1 MSNPRSYSDPLDAA
15 FGEDAAPET
24 PREPPYLAGLNAE
37 QREAVLT
44 IDGFASSTI
53 GPFLGPKHRRLFLS
67 FANEDDPFLPV
78 ELRHTLF
85 GDIVFAFPLAKLHDR
100 NLVVFY
106 ETLDCRNELLADRSH
121 QRRRGD
127 GLFPMVPEEPHGS
140 VDMLQARNI
149 EVQIHPIDAFHFQS
163 HVRIQYLCHRLC
175 YFHSCS
181 VRSVLPLRRRL
192 GRSLGPIIGG
202 DSIRPRHEPANGAF
216 YLTGC
221 ASDRQSPGIDP
232 YCGLHHMLCR
242 SEVASLD
249 IRD

>member
-121 QRRRGD
+121 QRRRED
-127 GLFPMVPEEPHGS
+127 YFPSGKS
-140 VDMLQARNI
+140 TIAQARGSWFVLNCWI
-149 EVQIHPIDAFHFQS
+149 T
-163 HVRIQYLCHRLC
+163 
-175 YFHSCS
+175 S
-181 VRSVLPLRRRL
+181 VCAIS
-192 GRSLGPIIGG
+192 
-202 DSIRPRHEPANGAF
+202 RHE
-216 YLTGC
+216 
-221 ASDRQSPGIDP
+221 DRSSVER
-232 YCGLHHMLCR
+232 LW
-242 SEVASLD
+242 
-249 IRD
+249 